1 MGGSGKGLEVAGRM
15 RWQEEERMV
24 LATAGEK
31 ELGWEVRDAC
41 TGKLESGVAFGSES
55 PGEET

>member
-1 MGGSGKGLEVAGRM
+1 MEVAGRM